1 MPKHYERRFARAHW
15 DDDLQERVEGYYNT
29 LGKFSLNLMKDLRR
43 AKLKIG
49 ENWNQLTPHERANLR
64 RCIAEVGL
72 FTILSNLCR
81 FLGGRIKLK
90 DDNWM

>member
-1 MPKHYERRFARAHW
+1 M
-15 DDDLQERVEGYYNT
+15 
-29 LGKFSLNLMKDLRR
+29 RR
-43 AKLKIG
+43 AKFSIA
-49 ENWNQLTPHERANLR
+49 ENYNQLTPHEIANLK

-90 DDNWM
+90 DDNWMEKMILYQLLRMKFEIGASMPSPYFIGNVT